1 MDLFEYNLQLQ
12 KENSS
17 PLANRLR
24 PKSLDKYFGQS
35 HVVGEG
41 KLLNR
46 LIKADKIPSMIF
58 YGPPGTGKTTLAEII
73 SNQTNSLFERLS
85 AISSGVKDIREVISI
100 AKTNLSMYNK
110 KTVLFID
117 EIHRFNKS
125 QQDALLGYVEDGTIT
140 LIGATTENP
149 FFEVNKALLSR
160 CQIIELK
167 PLTDTDI
174 RNIIEN
180 ALTED
185 KKLRE
190 MNIQIDEKAI
200 EVLVNSSNG
209 DARSALNALEI
220 AVESTDQDNG
230 CLIIDEDAIKNS
242 VFKPVLKY
250 DKEEDHYNVISAF
263 IKSMRGSDI
272 DAALYYLA
280 RMIESGEDPKFIA
293 RRMVIFASE
302 DIGLANPEALTVAI
316 NVFNAVNLIGLPE
329 CRINLSN
336 GVIYLASS
344 EKSNTSYV
352 AIDKALEDIRQNK
365 IYDVPDHLKDA
376 HYDGAKSLNRGIGY
390 KYPHSDDSYQQY
402 LPDELKN
409 QKYYDPKDI
418 GYESKIYKKMRS
430 KEWY

>member
-190 MNIQIDEKAI
+190 MNIQIYEKAI
-200 EVLVNSSNG
+200 DVLVNSANG

-430 KEWY
+430 KE

>member
-85 AISSGVKDIREVISI
+85 AISSGVKDIREVIST

-167 PLTDTDI
+167 PLTETDI
-174 RNIIEN
+174 RNIIKN

-344 EKSNTSYV
+344 EKSNTSYI

-365 IYDVPDHLKDA
+365 IYDVPGHLKDA

-430 KEWY
+430 KK

>member
-85 AISSGVKDIREVISI
+85 AISSGVKDIREVIST

-167 PLTDTDI
+167 PLTETDI
-174 RNIIEN
+174 RNIIKN

-344 EKSNTSYV
+344 EKSNTSYI

-365 IYDVPDHLKDA
+365 IYDVPGHLKDA

-430 KEWY
+430 KE

>member
-430 KEWY
+430 KE

>member
-35 HVVGEG
+35 HIVGDG

-73 SNQTNSLFERLS
+73 SNQTNCLFERLS
-85 AISSGVKDIREVISI
+85 AISSGVKDVRDVISL
-100 AKTNLSMYNK
+100 AKKNLSMYNK

-125 QQDALLGYVEDGTIT
+125 QQDALLGFVEDGTIT

-167 PLTDTDI
+167 PLGNEDI
-174 RNIIEN
+174 RNIIET
-180 ALTED
+180 ALDED
-185 KKLRE
+185 KKLKD
-190 MNIQIDEKAI
+190 MSINIDEKAMDYLI
-200 EVLVNSSNG
+200 LSSNG
-209 DARSALNALEI
+209 DARSALNSLEI
-220 AVESTDQDNG
+220 AIESTDLTDG
-230 CLIIDEDAIKNS
+230 TIHIDESAIKNS
-242 VFKPVLKY
+242 VFRPILKY
-250 DKEEDHYNVISAF
+250 DKEEDHYNVVSAF
-263 IKSMRGSDI
+263 IKSMRGSDVN
-272 DAALYYLA
+272 ASLHYLA
-280 RMIESGEDPKFIA
+280 RMIACGEDPKFIA

-302 DIGLANPEALTVAI
+302 DIGMANPDALGVAVD
-316 NVFNAVNLIGLPE
+316 VFNAVNIIGLPE

-336 GVIYLASS
+336 GVVYLATSD
-344 EKSNTSYV
+344 KSNTSYI
-352 AIDKALEDIRQNK
+352 AIEKAISDVNANK
-365 IYDVPDHLKDA
+365 IYDVPDYLKDA
-376 HYDGAKSLNRGIGY
+376 HYSGAKSLNRGVGY
-390 KYPHSDDSYQQY
+390 KYPHNDDSYQQY
-402 LPDELKN
+402 LPDELKDVE
-409 QKYYDPKDI
+409 YYNPKDI
-418 GYESKIYKKMRS
+418 GFESKIYKK
-430 KEWY
+430 EE

>member
-85 AISSGVKDIREVISI
+85 AISSGVKDIREVIST
-100 AKTNLSMYNK
+100 AKNNLSMYNK

-167 PLTDTDI
+167 PLNDTDI

-185 KKLRE
+185 KNLRE
-190 MNIQIDEKAI
+190 MNIQFDEKAI
-200 EVLVNSSNG
+200 DVLVNSANG

-220 AVESTDQDNG
+220 AVESSDSVNG

-365 IYDVPDHLKDA
+365 IYDVPSHLKDA
-376 HYDGAKSLNRGIGY
+376 HYSGAKSLDRGIGY
-390 KYPHSDDSYQQY
+390 KYPHNDDSYQQY

-418 GYESKIYKKMRS
+418 GYESKIYKKTRS
-430 KEWY
+430 KE

>member
-85 AISSGVKDIREVISI
+85 AISNGVKDIREVIST

-167 PLTDTDI
+167 QLTDNDI

-185 KKLRE
+185 KKLKE

-329 CRINLSN
+329 CMINLSN

-365 IYDVPDHLKDA
+365 IYDVPSHLKDA
-376 HYDGAKSLNRGIGY
+376 HYDGAKPLNRGLGY
-390 KYPHSDDSYQQY
+390 KYPHNDDSYQQY

-430 KEWY
+430 KE

>member
-85 AISSGVKDIREVISI
+85 AISNGVKDIREVIST

-174 RNIIEN
+174 RNIIKN

-220 AVESTDQDNG
+220 AVESTDQDKG

-344 EKSNTSYV
+344 EKSNTSYI

-365 IYDVPDHLKDA
+365 IYDVPSHLKDA
-376 HYDGAKSLNRGIGY
+376 HYYGAKSLNRGLGY

-418 GYESKIYKKMRS
+418 GFESKIYKKIRS
-430 KEWY
+430 KE

>member
-85 AISSGVKDIREVISI
+85 AISNGVKDIREVIST

-167 PLTDTDI
+167 QLTDNDI

-185 KKLRE
+185 KKLKE

-365 IYDVPDHLKDA
+365 IYDVPSHLKDA
-376 HYDGAKSLNRGIGY
+376 HYDGAKPLNRGLGY
-390 KYPHSDDSYQQY
+390 KYPHNDDSYQQY

-430 KEWY
+430 KE

>member
-85 AISSGVKDIREVISI
+85 AISNGVKDIREVIST

-376 HYDGAKSLNRGIGY
+376 HYDGAKSLNRGIRY

-430 KEWY
+430 KE

>member
-85 AISSGVKDIREVISI
+85 AISNGVKDIREVIST

-344 EKSNTSYV
+344 EKSNTSYI

-365 IYDVPDHLKDA
+365 IYDVPGHLKDA

-430 KEWY
+430 KE

>member
-1 MDLFEYNLQLQ
+1 MEKNLNN
-12 KENSS
+12 KS
-17 PLANRLR
+17 PLADRLR
-24 PKSLDKYFGQS
+24 PKNLEEFVGQD
-35 HVVGEG
+35 HIIGQG
-41 KLLNR
+41 KFLSR
-46 LIKADKIPSMIF
+46 LIKSDRVNSLLF
-58 YGPPGTGKTTLAEII
+58 YGPPGVGKTTLAKII
-73 SNQTNSLFERLS
+73 ANLTNKNFVELS
-85 AISSGVKDIREVISI
+85 AVTSNIKELREV
-100 AKTNLSMYNK
+100 LNK
-110 KTVLFID
+110 AQDDFKFSNIETIVFID

-140 LIGATTENP
+140 LIGATTESP

-190 MNIQIDEKAI
+190 MNIQFDEKAI
-200 EVLVNSSNG
+200 DVLVNSANG

-220 AVESTDQDNG
+220 AVESTDQVNG
-230 CLIIDEDAIKNS
+230 CLIIDEDVIKNS

-365 IYDVPDHLKDA
+365 IYDVPSHLKDA
-376 HYDGAKSLNRGIGY
+376 HYSGAKSLDRGIGY
-390 KYPHSDDSYQQY
+390 KYPHNDDSYQQY

-418 GYESKIYKKMRS
+418 GYESKIYNKTRS
-430 KEWY
+430 KE

>member
-85 AISSGVKDIREVISI
+85 AISNGVKDIREVIST

-167 PLTDTDI
+167 PLTDNDI

-185 KKLRE
+185 KKLKE

-344 EKSNTSYV
+344 EKSNTSYI

-365 IYDVPDHLKDA
+365 IYDVPGHLKDA

-430 KEWY
+430 KE

>member
-85 AISSGVKDIREVISI
+85 AISNGVKDIREVIST

-174 RNIIEN
+174 RNIIKN

-220 AVESTDQDNG
+220 AVESTDQDKG

-418 GYESKIYKKMRS
+418 GFESKIYKKMRS
-430 KEWY
+430 KE

>member
-85 AISSGVKDIREVISI
+85 AISSVVKDIREVIST

-167 PLTDTDI
+167 PLTDNDI

-180 ALTED
+180 ALSED

-200 EVLVNSSNG
+200 EVLVNSANG
-209 DARSALNALEI
+209 DARSTLNALEI

-365 IYDVPDHLKDA
+365 IYDVPNHLKDA
-376 HYDGAKSLNRGIGY
+376 HYDEAKSLNRGIGY

-430 KEWY
+430 KE

>member
-1 MDLFEYNLQLQ
+1 M
-12 KENSS
+12 
-17 PLANRLR
+17 
-24 PKSLDKYFGQS
+24 
-35 HVVGEG
+35 
-41 KLLNR
+41 
-46 LIKADKIPSMIF
+46 
-58 YGPPGTGKTTLAEII
+58 AEII

-85 AISSGVKDIREVISI
+85 AISNGVKDIREVIST

-167 PLTDTDI
+167 PLTDNDI

-185 KKLRE
+185 KKLKE

-200 EVLVNSSNG
+200 DVLVNSANG

-220 AVESTDQDNG
+220 AIESTDQVNG

-344 EKSNTSYV
+344 EKSNTSYI

-365 IYDVPDHLKDA
+365 IYDVPGHLKDA

-430 KEWY
+430 KE

>member
-41 KLLNR
+41 KLLDR

-85 AISSGVKDIREVISI
+85 AISNGVKDIREVIST

-167 PLTDTDI
+167 PLTDNDI

-185 KKLRE
+185 K
-190 MNIQIDEKAI
+190 N
-200 EVLVNSSNG
+200 
-209 DARSALNALEI
+209 
-220 AVESTDQDNG
+220 
-230 CLIIDEDAIKNS
+230 
-242 VFKPVLKY
+242 
-250 DKEEDHYNVISAF
+250 
-263 IKSMRGSDI
+263 
-272 DAALYYLA
+272 
-280 RMIESGEDPKFIA
+280 
-293 RRMVIFASE
+293 
-302 DIGLANPEALTVAI
+302 
-316 NVFNAVNLIGLPE
+316 
-329 CRINLSN
+329 
-336 GVIYLASS
+336 
-344 EKSNTSYV
+344 
-352 AIDKALEDIRQNK
+352 
-365 IYDVPDHLKDA
+365 
-376 HYDGAKSLNRGIGY
+376 
-390 KYPHSDDSYQQY
+390 
-402 LPDELKN
+402 
-409 QKYYDPKDI
+409 
-418 GYESKIYKKMRS
+418 
-430 KEWY
+430 